1 MKNVVLW
8 LAAIMIGS
16 FAIAFVLM
24 ISTGGGGL
32 SFFSSGEDGFSKT
45 IDHSISYDAED
56 YTSIKINT
64 ASADVKLIPTD
75 GDEIDF
81 HFYGEA
87 SISNEK
93 HLPKLVVEP
102 SGQSLT
108 AKIEYPRIINF
119 GVSFSRS
126 KLDVLI
132 PRKFIEDIE
141 VSTASGSIHASDLK
155 VKNFQAESASGKL
168 SLDGLQ
174 TDKAITKTMSGSIQI
189 EHFTG
194 ALQAS
199 SLSGKIYSQL
209 DALDSDLNIKNT
221 SGKHD
226 AGFDMLAK
234 SVSGKITHN
243 FLADMKNSPGSKRT
257 EAIVGSGEY
266 DINLE
271 TVSGSILIN
280 HE

>member
-1 MKNVVLW
+1 
-8 LAAIMIGS
+8 
-16 FAIAFVLM
+16 
-24 ISTGGGGL
+24 
-32 SFFSSGEDGFSKT
+32 
-45 IDHSISYDAED
+45 
-56 YTSIKINT
+56 
-64 ASADVKLIPTD
+64 
-75 GDEIDF
+75 
-81 HFYGEA
+81 
-87 SISNEK
+87 
-93 HLPKLVVEP
+93 
-102 SGQSLT
+102 
-108 AKIEYPRIINF
+108 
-119 GVSFSRS
+119 
-126 KLDVLI
+126 
-132 PRKFIEDIE
+132 
-141 VSTASGSIHASDLK
+141 
-155 VKNFQAESASGKL
+155 
-168 SLDGLQ
+168 
-174 TDKAITKTMSGSIQI
+174 MSGSIQI

-221 SGKHD
+221 SGKIELYLPHD